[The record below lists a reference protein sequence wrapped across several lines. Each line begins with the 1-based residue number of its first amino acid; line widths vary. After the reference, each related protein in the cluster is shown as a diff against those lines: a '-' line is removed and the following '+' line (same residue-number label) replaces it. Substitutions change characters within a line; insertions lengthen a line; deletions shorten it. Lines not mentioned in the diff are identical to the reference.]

1 MGKEKS
7 TIQSP
12 IVVGLDIGTT
22 KICVIVGRRT
32 QHGKIEVLG
41 IGKAESAGVTRGVVS
56 NIQKTVQGIS
66 QAVELASSQSN
77 VEIRVVNVGIAGQ
90 HIKSLQHRGILTRR
104 ELNSEIGK
112 KDIDKLIDDM
122 FKLVMPPGE
131 EIIHVLPQEFTID
144 NEPGVKD
151 PIGMAGVRLE
161 AARQPRAEGARRRR
175 TVFRRRVFGLLFRCV
190 RRLRDCVRR
199 VPRRGRNPF
208 LA

>member
-32 QHGKIEVLG
+32 QHDKIEVLG

-56 NIQKTVQGIS
+56 NIQKTVQGIAS
-66 QAVELASSQSN
+66 AVELASAQSN

-104 ELNSEIGK
+104 ELNNEISK
-112 KDIDKLIDDM
+112 RDIDKLVDDM

-131 EIIHVLPQEFTID
+131 EIIHVLPQEFTVD
-144 NEPGVKD
+144 NEPGIKD

-161 AARQPRAEGARRRR
+161 ANFHIISGQVTA
-175 TVFRRRVFGLLFRCV
+175 VKNIMRCV
-190 RRLRDCVRR
+190 TNAGLQTQELILE
-199 VPRRGRNPF
+199 P
-208 LA
+208 LASSESVLSDE